1 MYFQILLCAS
11 SERRLSLL
19 TLPLIASLRLPPE
32 PHKATNRILSSTQ
45 TRTPSLHC
53 CWLFLPR
60 MRVSAADYTS
70 WHSWLAWAYGSDSA
84 LTDLERKPQGLD
96 EISRWSKI
104 RVDLHYLVFKF
115 NCFVQCQLFIMF
127 RFPWKYEI
135 SRWNNT
141 TYSQRKLALNS
152 SEVSNRKRT
161 RKLKLSSSVIS
172 QSGNSCAFSQT
183 AQGKVD
189 QCQYLAGFFQDTNF
203 NLKPFHSQDFKI
215 NSPYLHTILYIHFLQ
230 RKFWKLCCLGWA
242 DFQDFPGTVI
252 IFQS

>member
-1 MYFQILLCAS
+1 MDEKVTRFFGTNHSAKLSKSKAIMNYFDTQLKTALCPWWHLTHSTASQPGETDEMYFQILLCAS

-141 TYSQRKLALNS
+141 TNS
-152 SEVSNRKRT
+152 
-161 RKLKLSSSVIS
+161 
-172 QSGNSCAFSQT
+172 
-183 AQGKVD
+183 
-189 QCQYLAGFFQDTNF
+189 
-203 NLKPFHSQDFKI
+203 
-215 NSPYLHTILYIHFLQ
+215 
-230 RKFWKLCCLGWA
+230 
-242 DFQDFPGTVI
+242 
-252 IFQS
+252 

>member
-1 MYFQILLCAS
+1 MIEQFSVQFRKTKTTVLTKANWSAGRHQSQPVGIQVKNRQISFESDWMRRWRDFLGPITVRNWAKAKQSNHELLSTLNWKQFYVHDGIWRIVLQANREKLMICTSILLCTS

-115 NCFVQCQLFIMF
+115 NCFV
-127 RFPWKYEI
+127 
-135 SRWNNT
+135 
-141 TYSQRKLALNS
+141 
-152 SEVSNRKRT
+152 
-161 RKLKLSSSVIS
+161 
-172 QSGNSCAFSQT
+172 
-183 AQGKVD
+183 
-189 QCQYLAGFFQDTNF
+189 
-203 NLKPFHSQDFKI
+203 
-215 NSPYLHTILYIHFLQ
+215 
-230 RKFWKLCCLGWA
+230 
-242 DFQDFPGTVI
+242 
-252 IFQS
+252 

>member
-1 MYFQILLCAS
+1 MRRWRDFLGPITVRNWAKAKQSWITFDTQLKTALCPWWHLTHSTASQPGETDEMYFQILQCAS

-60 MRVSAADYTS
+60 MRVSAADYTF

-104 RVDLHYLVFKF
+104 RVDLHYLIFKF

-141 TYSQRKLALNS
+141 TNS
-152 SEVSNRKRT
+152 
-161 RKLKLSSSVIS
+161 
-172 QSGNSCAFSQT
+172 
-183 AQGKVD
+183 
-189 QCQYLAGFFQDTNF
+189 
-203 NLKPFHSQDFKI
+203 
-215 NSPYLHTILYIHFLQ
+215 
-230 RKFWKLCCLGWA
+230 
-242 DFQDFPGTVI
+242 
-252 IFQS
+252 

>member
-1 MYFQILLCAS
+1 MARFFGTNHSAKLSKSKAKQSWITFDTQLKTALCPWWHLTHSTASQPGETDEMYFQILLCTS
-11 SERRLSLL
+11 GERRLSLL

-45 TRTPSLHC
+45 TGTPSLHC

-141 TYSQRKLALNS
+141 TNS
-152 SEVSNRKRT
+152 
-161 RKLKLSSSVIS
+161 
-172 QSGNSCAFSQT
+172 
-183 AQGKVD
+183 
-189 QCQYLAGFFQDTNF
+189 
-203 NLKPFHSQDFKI
+203 
-215 NSPYLHTILYIHFLQ
+215 
-230 RKFWKLCCLGWA
+230 
-242 DFQDFPGTVI
+242 
-252 IFQS
+252 

>member
-1 MYFQILLCAS
+1 MIEQFSVQFRKTKTTVLTKANWSAGRHQSQPVGIQVKNRQISFESDWMRRWRDFLGPITVRNWAKAKQSWITFDTQLKTALCPWWHLTHSTASQPGETDEMYFQILLCTS

-127 RFPWKYEI
+127 RFPWKYVI

-141 TYSQRKLALNS
+141 TNS
-152 SEVSNRKRT
+152 
-161 RKLKLSSSVIS
+161 
-172 QSGNSCAFSQT
+172 
-183 AQGKVD
+183 
-189 QCQYLAGFFQDTNF
+189 
-203 NLKPFHSQDFKI
+203 
-215 NSPYLHTILYIHFLQ
+215 
-230 RKFWKLCCLGWA
+230 
-242 DFQDFPGTVI
+242 
-252 IFQS
+252 